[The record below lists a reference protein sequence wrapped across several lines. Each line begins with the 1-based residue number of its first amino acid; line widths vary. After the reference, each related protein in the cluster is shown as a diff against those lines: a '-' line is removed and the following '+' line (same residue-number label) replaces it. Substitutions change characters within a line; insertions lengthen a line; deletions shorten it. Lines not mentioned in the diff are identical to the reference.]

1 MNKRQRTTG
10 PDQWSYVSK
19 AWNAST
25 LAEQVTKLTGE
36 NEELSDTL
44 QTCSQHIEYYKQNY
58 EQANEKYE
66 QYKVGYQQK
75 NARVEELTAE
85 LNKAVQ
91 VEAAAAIAHADNI
104 AQLNAT
110 ATVKQEEIVAK
121 MSAES
126 EQNSVVAAETQT
138 KLNAE
143 ITELQRALAEQ
154 RGRTKTWRVRYEKL
168 VSEGAKALANKTVS
182 EYGVTPGEV
191 TLYKNFAQKQAAAS
205 IAAKLA
211 QEAALEATNVG
222 LKSLTNA

>member
-1 MNKRQRTTG
+1 MNKRQRTA
-10 PDQWSYVSK
+10 PDQWFYVSK
-19 AWNAST
+19 AWNASK
-25 LAEQVTKLTGE
+25 LAEQVTKLTDE
-36 NEELSDTL
+36 NEKLSDTL
-44 QTCSQHIEYYKQNY
+44 QTCSKHLEYYRLNY
-58 EQANEKYE
+58 QQTNEKNEKYKE
-66 QYKVGYQQK
+66 CYQQK
-75 NARVEELTAE
+75 HLLVEELTQQ
-85 LNKAVQ
+85 LNEAVQ
-91 VEAAAAIAHADNI
+91 AEAMATKVHADKI
-104 AQLNAT
+104 AQLNTT

-143 ITELQRALAEQ
+143 ITELQRELAEQ

-168 VSEGAKALANKTVS
+168 VSEGAKALAKKTVS
-182 EYGVTPGEV
+182 EYGVTPDEV

-211 QEAALEATNVG
+211 QEAALEAMDVG